1 MPNDYPDH
9 DQLLRPREVA
19 EIFGVRTTTIARWA
33 REGRLTPFR
42 TPGGHRRYS
51 RDAVVRLLAQDATPD
66 EAERQW
72 AEDAARLY
80 EKGWSIRQVAE
91 KFDCSYGVMRRIL
104 RKRVTLRNVGGT
116 YGMQDVGVR
125 RKDRLV

>member
-33 REGRLTPFR
+33 REGRLTPLR

-51 RDAVVRLLAQDATPD
+51 REAVVRLLAKDATPD
-66 EAERQW
+66 EADRQW

-80 EKGWSIRQVAE
+80 DQGWSICQVAE
-91 KFDCSYGVMRRIL
+91 KFDCGLGVMRRIL
-104 RKRVTLRNVGGT
+104 RTRVALRSYTGI
-116 YGMQDVGVR
+116 YGENR
-125 RKDRLV
+125 T

>member
-9 DQLLRPREVA
+9 EQLLRPREVA

-33 REGRLTPFR
+33 RESRLTPFR

-51 RDAVVRLLAQDATPD
+51 RDTVVRLLAQDATPD

-80 EKGWSIRQVAE
+80 VQGWSIRQVAE

-104 RKRVTLRNVGGT
+104 RMRVALRNRGGT
-116 YGMQDVGVR
+116 YTGI
-125 RKDRLV
+125 DRENRT

>member
-1 MPNDYPDH
+1 MPNDFPDH
-9 DQLLRPREVA
+9 QQLLKPREVA

-33 REGRLTPFR
+33 REGRLTPLR

-51 RDAVVRLLAQDATPD
+51 RDAVVRLLAQDATSD

-80 EKGWSIRQVAE
+80 DQGWSIRQVAE
-91 KFDCSYGVMRRIL
+91 KFDCGYGVMRRIL
-104 RKRVTLRNVGGT
+104 RMRVALRNRGGT
-116 YGMQDVGVR
+116 YTGTYR
-125 RKDRLV
+125 EDRT